1 MDSPI
6 HLVVDTSLV
15 EDTIALK
22 AYMSSPVT
30 LDGEQLANLFHE
42 LKLVLKSSESE
53 RIVLDEM
60 IKSLGDDSSSAKSND
75 VVENKRSN
83 EVSGSSLK
91 CSMEKL
97 LSMLETASEY
107 IGKVVNGEVEPD
119 DAIGRSIAD
128 TLSSVPRIRPEAFD
142 KMYNDSLQD
151 LLMVT
156 YLSNIT
162 RTQLTISEKL
172 NASLDVNLK

>member
-1 MDSPI
+1 M
-6 HLVVDTSLV
+6 
-15 EDTIALK
+15 
-22 AYMSSPVT
+22 
-30 LDGEQLANLFHE
+30 LDGEPLANLFHE

-60 IKSLGDDSSSAKSND
+60 IKKMGDDKEEEND
-75 VVENKRSN
+75 TKEVAAAATD
-83 EVSGSSLK
+83 VSGMGLQ

-107 IGKVVNGEVEPD
+107 IGKVVDGEMEAD
-119 DAIGRSIAD
+119 DAIGRQIAD
-128 TLSSVPRIRPEAFD
+128 TLTSVPRIRPEMFD
-142 KMYNDSLQD
+142 KMFNDSLQD